1 MKIPPAERS
10 MQETRS
16 AATARPARGLRRW
29 AWLALAYISLGLALL
44 ALAIPGIPSTEFV
57 LLSAWAAA
65 KSSPRLTAWLENH
78 RLFGPMLHNWRN
90 GRLVSRRAKI
100 SASLAMSACLLI
112 MLWTV
117 PQRWVIVLATIGMS
131 AGALW
136 MWSRPEPGADRHGS

>member
-1 MKIPPAERS
+1 MKTPPAERS

-16 AATARPARGLRRW
+16 AATARPPRGLRRW
-29 AWLALAYISLGLALL
+29 AWLALAYISLGLALV

-100 SASLAMSACLLI
+100 SASLAMSVCLLI

-117 PQRWVIVLATIGMS
+117 PQRWVVVLATLGMG

-136 MWSRPEPGADRHGS
+136 MWSRPEPDTNRRGS